1 VYVSMSWVTLD
12 DLLVGYIG
20 INKIKKNKKIDH

>member
-1 VYVSMSWVTLD
+1 VYISMSWVTLG

-20 INKIKKNKKIDH
+20 IVKKRENGDNH

>member
-1 VYVSMSWVTLD
+1 VYVSMFWVTLG

-20 INKIKKNKKIDH
+20 IIIIIIKIDH

>member
-1 VYVSMSWVTLD
+1 VYVSMFWVTLG

-20 INKIKKNKKIDH
+20 IIIIIIIKIDH